1 MNKYFGKHSNH
12 GRRALNNELRIVI
25 KNQAFQK
32 KNESKQ
38 HTDAASSTTDAL
50 TLFPDANALADT
62 IAAIEVASP
71 AGDASRCPSMGT
83 KFPYFSGEHTEEDD
97 SPYDHR

>member
-1 MNKYFGKHSNH
+1 M
-12 GRRALNNELRIVI
+12 RANLIGFPIEQINADER
-25 KNQAFQK
+25 K
-32 KNESKQ
+32 SC
-38 HTDAASSTTDAL
+38 AASSTTDAL

-71 AGDASRCPSMGT
+71 AGDSSRCPSMGT

-97 SPYDHR
+97 SPYDNR